1 MDAADLYRWINDPA
15 LLAEAS
21 LDDLRG
27 VVEAYPFFHTAKLLY
42 LKKLSLAGDA
52 SFAAELQRLSPGV
65 GDRKQLFLLVEG
77 DRYGLPFMP
86 PESPEAEG
94 DAFSLIDAFLS
105 GHREPEPQQPT
116 GEEAKPVDSF
126 IQPTAATDYFHWAQ
140 SEGEE
145 AQPTATEDAG
155 AKLRHQD
162 WIDSFIAE
170 DERRAP
176 GRGFRFQP
184 ERPEDKSQAADAKEH
199 DAPKLPGNAYFTETL
214 ARIYVKQKRY
224 EKALQIIR
232 GLSLKYPEKNI
243 YFADQIRFLEK
254 LIINTKK

>member
-1 MDAADLYRWINDPA
+1 MHASDIYRWINDPA

-42 LKKLSLAGDA
+42 LKKLSLANDA
-52 SFAAELQRLSPGV
+52 SFETELQRLAPGV

-77 DRYGLPFMP
+77 ERYGLPFTP

-94 DAFSLIDAFLS
+94 DAFSLIDAFLQS
-105 GHREPEPQQPT
+105 GHREPESQQT
-116 GEEAKPVDSF
+116 AEEGTQPVDSL

-145 AQPTATEDAG
+145 AQPQEEEAG

-170 DERRAP
+170 DERRVP
-176 GRGFRFQP
+176 GRGIRLQV
-184 ERPEDKSQAADAKEH
+184 ERPEDKSQAAEAKEH